1 MDSAMRITSRPSCST
16 IQALLVLQLSG
27 VAFVGCGGQDG
38 SSQAPVI
45 AAAPAAGVAS
55 GPAARTAKAA
65 PSSPAN
71 KNNPATTIL
80 KDSGELSKLRALR
93 LMSALSDREQ
103 AGLIVQL
110 RTASP
115 SERLALI
122 DTYPALATMT
132 DQQKQGLLNQIEKI
146 VPVTNAAMLLTC
158 ECSDNIQR
166 EICVRESCSNQSEIQ
181 SRCNQAC
188 GTLAAFRNR
197 CSASRQCET
206 VPAL

>member
-1 MDSAMRITSRPSCST
+1 
-16 IQALLVLQLSG
+16 VLQLLG
-27 VAFVGCGGQDG
+27 ATLVGCGGQGG
-38 SSQAPVI
+38 SSQAPVS
-45 AAAPAAGVAS
+45 AAAPAAAVAP
-55 GPAARTAKAA
+55 GPAAKVGKAV
-65 PSSPAN
+65 PSSAAN
-71 KNNPATTIL
+71 KNNPTATAL

-93 LMSALSDREQ
+93 LMSELSDRDQ
-103 AGLIVQL
+103 AGLIVQF

-122 DTYPALATMT
+122 DKYPALATMT
-132 DQQKQGLLNQIEKI
+132 DQQKQGLLIQIEKI

>member
-1 MDSAMRITSRPSCST
+1 
-16 IQALLVLQLSG
+16 
-27 VAFVGCGGQDG
+27 
-38 SSQAPVI
+38 VI
-45 AAAPAAGVAS
+45 AAAPAAGIAP
-55 GPAARTAKAA
+55 GPAAKAGKAA

-71 KNNPATTIL
+71 KNNPATTIS
-80 KDSGELSKLRALR
+80 KDSGELSKLHALR
-93 LMSALSDREQ
+93 LLSPLSDREQ
-103 AGLIVQL
+103 AGLIVQF

-158 ECSDNIQR
+158 ECSDNIR
-166 EICVRESCSNQSEIQ
+166 RDICVRESCANQSEIQ
-181 SRCNQAC
+181 SRCNEAC

-206 VPAL
+206 GPAL